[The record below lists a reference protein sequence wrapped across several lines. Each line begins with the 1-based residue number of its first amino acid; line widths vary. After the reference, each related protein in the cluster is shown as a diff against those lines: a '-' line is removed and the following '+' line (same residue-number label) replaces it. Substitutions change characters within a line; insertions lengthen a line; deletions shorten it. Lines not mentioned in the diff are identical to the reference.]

1 MIELPEK
8 IAEFFPY
15 KDVRPFQDEFIKT
28 IHDAIREGRSAIV
41 EGSNGLGKTIA
52 VLCACLPLA
61 EEENLKILYVAR
73 THRQHERVI
82 EELRAV
88 SARHRVSGI
97 SVRGRHEMCLN
108 QLVRENA
115 QDSRGVMEICE
126 MLKSKNRCPYYRNIE
141 DNRRQSFEVQEF
153 IASCPHTAS
162 EILKVCR
169 SRNLCSYEL
178 VKASLEKTTVIA
190 LSYLYVFNP
199 TVRNAF
205 LKSLDTSLHK
215 TILIVDEA
223 HNLPE
228 TAVEIA
234 SNTLTLYAVK
244 QAEEEAKRFQ
254 HKEIST
260 FARVL
265 VKEIQSR
272 AEKTLK
278 ETLVQPKSLL
288 DALQEKTGIEN
299 LKRFF
304 EQAFSIGSSIR
315 RTMLLEGKY
324 PRSFIHNLGDFL
336 LRWLETTED
345 ESFVHALHSYKT
357 RKGIETARLEI
368 VALDPAKIT
377 EPVFSATRS
386 SIVVS
391 GTLQPLEAFARM
403 TKFPQ
408 DAVQK
413 AVPAPFPKE
422 HVLPLI
428 CRDVTTSMN
437 ERTPEMYRAI
447 VKHIRDVVQNTP
459 ANTGVF
465 TASFQVLEA
474 LSANGFEEQLKKP
487 VFCEQKGMSSRDNEK
502 MVDEFKAH
510 AELGGAV
517 LLGAQGGRSS
527 EGVDF
532 PGNQMNSVVIV
543 GVPFAEPTPRVK
555 AQIGYFEKHYPGQG
569 REYGYVIPAM
579 KKASQAAGRPMR
591 TLEDRAAMIFLDY
604 RFSLPACRRYFPSW
618 IRNSLRILPDQEDA
632 IVYELRRFFRK
643 AC

>member
-88 SARHRVSGI
+88 SARHRVSGV

-141 DNRRQSFEVQEF
+141 DKRRQSFEVQEF

-162 EILKVCR
+162 EIQKVCR

-260 FARVL
+260 FAKVL

-304 EQAFSIGSSIR
+304 EQVFSIGSSIR

-324 PRSFIHNLGDFL
+324 PRSFIHSLGDFL

-357 RKGIETARLEI
+357 RKGIATARLEI

-377 EPVFSATRS
+377 EPVFSSTRS

-391 GTLQPLEAFARM
+391 GTLQPLEAFAKM
-403 TKFPQ
+403 TKLPQ
-408 DAVQK
+408 NAVQK
-413 AVPAPFPKE
+413 AVPAPFPEE

-437 ERTPEMYRAI
+437 ERTPEMYRTI

-474 LSANGFEEQLKKP
+474 LRANGFEEQLKKP
-487 VFCEQKGMSSRDNEK
+487 VFCEQKGMNSRDNEK

-555 AQIGYFEKHYPGQG
+555 AQIDYFEKHYPSQG

-604 RFSLPACRRYFPSW
+604 RFSLPACGRYFPSW
-618 IRNSLRILPDQEDA
+618 IRNSIRVLPDQEDA

>member
-1 MIELPEK
+1 MK
-8 IAEFFPY
+8 
-15 KDVRPFQDEFIKT
+15 
-28 IHDAIREGRSAIV
+28 
-41 EGSNGLGKTIA
+41 
-52 VLCACLPLA
+52 
-61 EEENLKILYVAR
+61 NL
-73 THRQHERVI
+73 T
-82 EELRAV
+82 V
-88 SARHRVSGI
+88 SARHRVSGV

-115 QDSRGVMEICE
+115 QDSRGVMEMCE

-141 DNRRQSFEVQEF
+141 DKRRQSFEVQEF

-162 EILKVCR
+162 EIQKVCR

-190 LSYLYVFNP
+190 LSYLYVFDP

-260 FARVL
+260 FAKVL
-265 VKEIQSR
+265 IKEIQSR
-272 AEKTLK
+272 AEKILK

-288 DALQEKTGIEN
+288 EALQETTGTEN

-304 EQAFSIGSSIR
+304 EQVFSMGSSIR

-324 PRSFIHNLGDFL
+324 PRSFIHSLGDFL

-391 GTLQPLEAFARM
+391 GTLQPLEAFAKM
-403 TKFPQ
+403 TKLPQ

-413 AVPAPFPKE
+413 AVPAPFPEE

-437 ERTPEMYRAI
+437 ERTPEMYRTI

-474 LSANGFEEQLKKP
+474 LRANGFEEQLKKP
-487 VFCEQKGMSSRDNEK
+487 VFCEQKGMNSRDNEK

-555 AQIGYFEKHYPGQG
+555 AQIDYFEKHYPGQG

-604 RFSLPACRRYFPSW
+604 RFSLPACGRYFPSW
-618 IRNSLRILPDQEDA
+618 IRNSIRILPDQEDA
-632 IVYELRRFFRK
+632 IMYELRRFFRK